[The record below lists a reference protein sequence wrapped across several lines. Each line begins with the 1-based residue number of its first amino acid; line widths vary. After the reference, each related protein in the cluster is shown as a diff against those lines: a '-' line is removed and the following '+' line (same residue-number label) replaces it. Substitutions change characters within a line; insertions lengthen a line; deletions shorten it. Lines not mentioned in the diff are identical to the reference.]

1 MEVPDYA
8 EETRQVVLPDARAL
22 HLRQYKL
29 VVLNGQQRGREVVVT
44 HEALRIGKAPEN
56 GLTLADEAISRQH
69 CEIVWDGRGYLLRD
83 LQSTNGTR
91 INGAEVREAYLS
103 NGAVIGLGGIEL
115 RFRLAEHRIEILP
128 SEHERLGALVGRSL
142 AMREI
147 FGLIEQI
154 APTDATVLI
163 AGETGTGK
171 DMVARTIHQL
181 SGRASGPFII
191 VDCGAVSG
199 SLIESELF
207 GHEKGAFTGATASR
221 QGAFELAD
229 GGTIFLDELGELSL
243 ELQPKLLR
251 VLEQREF
258 RRVGGNRPIHVDIRV
273 LAATRK
279 NLRAEVEQGAFR
291 EDLFFRLSV
300 VPLYVPPLRERKQDI
315 PLLVAE
321 FERQFGVDPGAVP
334 REALEQMLNHEW
346 PGNVRELRNVFERG
360 IYFSKQLGADAF
372 GLTDLVPF
380 GSTSGPVADD
390 LTFDPLASYGAN
402 KERWNDALERRY
414 VAWLLQRTNG
424 NLTRAARAA
433 EMDRKHLRRLLRKY
447 GVRG

>member
-1 MEVPDYA
+1 M
-8 EETRQVVLPDARAL
+8 

-44 HEALRIGKAPEN
+44 HDALRIGKAPEN
-56 GLTLADEAISRQH
+56 GLVLGDDAISRQH
-69 CEIVWDGRGYLLRD
+69 CEIIWDRRGYLLRD

-91 INGAEVREAYLS
+91 LNGAEVREAYLTS
-103 NGAVIGLGGIEL
+103 GAVVGIGAIDL

-128 SEHERLGALVGRSL
+128 SEHERLGEMVGRSL

-163 AGETGTGK
+163 SGETGTGK
-171 DMVARTIHQL
+171 DMVARTLHQL
-181 SGRASGPFII
+181 SRRAAGPFVI

-199 SLIESELF
+199 TLIESELF
-207 GHEKGAFTGATASR
+207 GHEKGSFTGATAAR
-221 QGAFELAD
+221 QGAFERAD
-229 GGTIFLDELGELSL
+229 GGTVFLDELGELSL
-243 ELQPKLLR
+243 DLQPKLLR

-300 VPLYVPPLRERKQDI
+300 VPLYVPALRERKQDI

-321 FERQFGVDPGAVP
+321 FERQFGAGAGAVP
-334 REALEQMLNHEW
+334 PEALEMMVQHEW

-380 GSTSGPVADD
+380 GSTLGPVAADI
-390 LTFDPLASYGAN
+390 TFDPQASYGTN
-402 KERWNDALERRY
+402 KERWNDGLERRY

-424 NLTRAARAA
+424 NLTRAAREAQ
-433 EMDRKHLRRLLRKY
+433 MDRKHLRKLLRKY
-447 GVRG
+447 GIRG